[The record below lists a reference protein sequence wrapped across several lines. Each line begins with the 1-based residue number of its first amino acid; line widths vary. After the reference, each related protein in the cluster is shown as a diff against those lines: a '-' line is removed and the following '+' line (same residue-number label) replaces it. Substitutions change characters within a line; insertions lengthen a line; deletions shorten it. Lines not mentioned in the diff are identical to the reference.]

1 MWLGRLEYMNKL
13 GGYVHLMRPLNCAM
27 MGFAVLVGAMFVR
40 VTPSDSYWFDIAYG
54 FLTGFTL
61 TAASMAINDYY
72 DRNIDA
78 INEPKRPIPSGAV
91 NPKEALALT
100 FFLTAIGLITAY
112 ITSISCLLLAVISW
126 AISVSYTTVGKRSGL
141 PGNFLVAACVSVP
154 FIYGS
159 LAVAGIIEL
168 NVLLFASMAF
178 LSVTGRE
185 ITKGIV
191 DVQGDKAQNVKT
203 MAVRFGEK
211 TAVYTAVMFFLLAV
225 SLSPIPLLLDL
236 VSFWFIPLVVAT
248 DIGLIASSLM
258 LLSNYSRENARKVK
272 NMVLLWFLLG
282 LLAFI
287 LGALTRTNI

>member
-1 MWLGRLEYMNKL
+1 MNKL
-13 GGYVHLMRPLNCAM
+13 GCYLRLMRPLNCAM
-27 MGFAVLVGAMFVR
+27 MGFAVLVGATLVR
-40 VTPSDSYWFDIAYG
+40 IITSDSFWLNLTFG

-72 DRNIDA
+72 DRDIDA
-78 INEPKRPIPSGAV
+78 INEPKRPIPSGAIK
-91 NPKEALALT
+91 PKEALAFT

-112 ITSISCLLLAVISW
+112 LTSISCLILAIISW

-141 PGNFLVAACVSVP
+141 PGNFLVAACVAVP

-159 LAVAGIIEL
+159 LAVAGTIEL
-168 NVLLFASMAF
+168 NVVIFASMAF

-191 DVQGDKAQNVKT
+191 DVQGDRAQNVKT
-203 MAVRFGEK
+203 LAVRSGEK
-211 TAVYTAVMFFLLAV
+211 TAAHTAVIFFLLAV
-225 SLSPIPLLLDL
+225 ALSPIPLLLDL
-236 VSFWFIPLVVAT
+236 VSFWFIPLVAAT
-248 DIGLIASSLM
+248 DIVLAASAFM
-258 LLSNYSRENARKVK
+258 LLKNYSRENARKVK

-287 LGALTRTNI
+287 VGALTIN